1 MLKSV
6 QQYIENQQLITKTG
20 KIIVGVSGGGDSV
33 ALLHILYSLGY
44 ECIVAHCNFHLRG
57 EESQRD
63 EQFVI
68 NLAKKYNFVLKKI
81 DFDTKKIAAEQKI
94 SIEMAARNLRYE
106 WFENLRKEFDAQAI
120 AVAHHADDNIETL
133 LINLTRGTGLKGL
146 TGIPVKNGYVIRP
159 LLQNTQQEIYNYLK
173 NNNLQFVED
182 STNNS
187 MDYMR
192 NRFRHEIIPALEKI
206 NPSVCKTLNE
216 NIARFTEIE
225 NFYLDKIEEV
235 KNQIVKTID
244 DKNLQIVIDIKQLLN
259 HKNHKIILY
268 EILSDYGFNADT
280 IDKIESC
287 LKKNSGQIFY
297 SEKYKLLHDRD
308 LLVVSQKEY
317 FTKETFF
324 IQENDSNIKEPVS
337 LSIKKY
343 DFTNNFEIKR
353 SENCAIFDAEKLTFP
368 LEIRHWKEGDSFVP
382 FGMKGRKKLSDFF
395 IDKKISRFDKEKIH
409 ILVSGEEVLWVMG
422 LRSSDSFKITP
433 KTKKIL
439 EITLE

>member
-6 QQYIENQQLITKTG
+6 QRHIENQQLVAKTD

-33 ALLHILYSLGY
+33 ALLHVLYSLGY
-44 ECIVAHCNFHLRG
+44 ECVVAHCNFHLRG

-68 NLAKKYNFVLKKI
+68 KLAEKYNFVLKKI

-159 LLQNTQQEIYNYLK
+159 LLHNTQQDIYNYLK
-173 NNNLQFVED
+173 INRLQFVED

-187 MDYMR
+187 MDYVR

-206 NPSVCKTLNE
+206 NPSVRKTLNE
-216 NIARFTEIE
+216 NISRFAEIE
-225 NFYLDKIEEV
+225 KFYLGKIEEV
-235 KNQIVKTID
+235 KNQIVKIID
-244 DKNLQIVIDIKQLLN
+244 DKDLQITVDIKQLLK
-259 HKNHKIILY
+259 HENHKIILY

-287 LKKNSGQIFY
+287 LQKNSGQIFY
-297 SEKYKLLHDRD
+297 SEKYKVLHDRD
-308 LLVVSQKEY
+308 LLIVSQKEY
-317 FTKETFF
+317 FSKETFF
-324 IQENDSNIKEPVS
+324 IQENDSNIKEPVF

-343 DFTNNFEIKR
+343 DFTNDFEIKR
-353 SENCAIFDAEKLTFP
+353 LNNIAVFDADKLTFP
-368 LEIRHWKEGDSFVP
+368 LEIRHWKDGDSFVP

-409 ILVSGEEVLWVMG
+409 ILVSGEEVAWVMG
-422 LRSSDSFKITP
+422 LRSSESFKITP
-433 KTKKIL
+433 KTKKVL